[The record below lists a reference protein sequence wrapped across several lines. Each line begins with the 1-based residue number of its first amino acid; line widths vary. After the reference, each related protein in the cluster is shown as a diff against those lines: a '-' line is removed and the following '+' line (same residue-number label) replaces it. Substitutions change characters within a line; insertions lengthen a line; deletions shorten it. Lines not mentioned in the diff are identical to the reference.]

1 MIKALFLIFDPA
13 NRWERIVEARRS
25 LTFILFLYLVPMV
38 VLSLMGEL
46 AGLILLGRHHPHSF
60 GEIIRIPQNQA
71 IRYGV
76 VQFFLSLAMVFVS
89 AQLISSVAQTF
100 HGRNSFTQCFT
111 LVAYSLGPLFLV
123 HLADAFPFMSAWASF
138 GVGIT
143 LSLCVLYN
151 GLPRTLLPDPP
162 HAFGLFMI
170 SAFVLAIVA
179 GLARVLELLLLDRRI
194 LFS

>member
-1 MIKALFLIFDPA
+1 MIKALLLIFDPA
-13 NRWERIVEARRS
+13 NRWERIVEAKRS
-25 LTFILFLYLVPMV
+25 LTFTLFLHLVPMV
-38 VLSLMGEL
+38 ALSVAGEL
-46 AGLILLGRHHPHSF
+46 AGLVLLGRHHPHSYA
-60 GEIIRIPQNQA
+60 EIIKIPRNLA
-71 IRYGV
+71 ISYGV
-76 VQFFLSLAMVFVS
+76 IQFFLSLAMVFVS

-100 HGRNSFTQCFT
+100 HGRNSYSQCFT
-111 LVAYSLGPLFLV
+111 LVAYSLSPLFLV
-123 HLADAFPFMSAWASF
+123 HLADAFPFISIWVSF

-170 SAFVLAIVA
+170 SAVLLVIVT
-179 GLARVLELLLLDRRI
+179 GLARVLELLLLDRRM